1 MPGANTMTCLEHTLA
16 SILDSIERARLTRD
30 ALTLAAL
37 LQRKDS
43 ICAALAAP
51 EHSWSEPREQVAA
64 GIGRR
69 DAGKIPLVA

>member
-37 LQRKDS
+37 LQRKDA

-51 EHSWSEPREQVAA
+51 EHAWFEPREQVAA
-64 GIGRR
+64 SIGR